1 MIDEYVNLNIDF
13 DEEKNKSL
21 NMIQA
26 SSPRETKL

>member
-26 SSPRETKL
+26 SSPL